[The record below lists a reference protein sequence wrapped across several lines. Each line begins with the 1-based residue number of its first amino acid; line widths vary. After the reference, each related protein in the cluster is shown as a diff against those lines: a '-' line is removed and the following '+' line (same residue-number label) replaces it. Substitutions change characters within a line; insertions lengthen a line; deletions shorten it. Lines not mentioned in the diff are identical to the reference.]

1 MQSIQTTA
9 VVLLLFF
16 FSSFVNAAPVFRVI
30 KSDANTFHVK
40 IDLEKPEFRSEDGQ
54 QYTAYDNAFYVVN
67 DQDYY
72 IPKLTRLINLAP
84 ENEPFIKII
93 NKSSK
98 KIPIQNY
105 LISGQHSKIEAVKG
119 EIATVRFLGKYNG
132 APLYA
137 LDIFP
142 VRYHAQDHSLEYIT
156 ELELVVTSATLKKT
170 NQLTVAEKKISSK
183 SFLKNTVLNSEKVYL
198 ESNTE
203 SIAKT
208 EQEAS
213 QVSLFSNYS
222 DLYKLSVEEDGIYK
236 ISYEDLSDIGYP
248 LETINPLNLHLLNQ
262 NAEVPIFFVGAEDG
276 TFDEGDYFE
285 FWGTKNERTLIDQF
299 PDVYTDPFSDINVY
313 WLGTGTSPGYR
324 MSEESGRLAGSS
336 SGYIFQPYAYTE
348 KLHFEKDNHYERFGH
363 TSSGVNRPSHEIDH
377 WYFDSGISA
386 PEGIAYEFNVPH
398 PFESGSNVVLKAALR
413 GRSYYNNPTNLLL
426 GHQVDIK
433 LRGKNDVS
441 KLVGRITPAQ
451 RWRDQELRFIS
462 NADSTV
468 KLSQTILENGINR
481 LEVDMFQTG
490 VTDIVLMNWF
500 EIEYLRKYRAFDNY
514 IKFHVDREFFNNSYV
529 NLGDVIQINVDGFT
543 SDDISLYK
551 LGVSK
556 IVNSKIGTVENDQL
570 RSTGISFQDQ
580 IYDPD
585 IQYIALTDDAK
596 KKPVSIEAYRPW
608 NGQNVDETL
617 LTVSRSVDYLI
628 ITHNLFYENALQL
641 KAVKNAQGMQAEVV
655 TVDNIYDVFNHGI
668 KSPLAIK
675 DFIRFAVQDW
685 NQTEALSYVV
695 FVGKAS
701 YDYKGRYTKEA
712 DLVPTFMYQ
721 TEKYGASSS
730 DYWYALLD
738 EDDYIPDVSVARIPA
753 STNQELVN
761 YIDKIENYNLDQ
773 NVSDEWLN
781 NALFIS
787 GNDAGSGDKEYL
799 TNDPIFRAQS
809 MRLLNIQLP
818 KGHFSSRLNTVK
830 DENISGYDPNFGS
843 TTDLIE
849 YFDDGLSFINFL
861 GHGGGGIW
869 ADVNLLNLSD
879 IDRLNNGYKLPFV
892 ASMTCFTGA
901 FENPNRLGLAE
912 KLILSEQK
920 GAIAVLAA
928 SGVGWKYNDFTIEW
942 SLFEF
947 LWDRNLT
954 FGQAVDLMKIYYLAN
969 SVYVTEEGEFATFS
983 HSWLKHSMVSQY
995 NLLGDPSLKLNQAKY
1010 ELTITPSNLSPAAGD
1025 TISISIT
1032 STELNSG
1039 TGHLQIVSEA
1049 DSVISES
1056 YFSFTQN
1063 YNFSFP
1069 VPYEAAGNQYSTKI
1083 FVSDGAQTARGAAL
1097 ISVERAIIK
1106 SITFDPQEPQV
1117 NQPIQFT
1124 ISSESHFP
1132 ITKME
1137 LTNFRATHQSYGDGI
1152 RISMIA
1158 LNDTLFQSAQ
1168 SYSGFS
1174 SGGLKYFDAHIEDAQ
1189 GNETVQ
1195 RRLPLAIMD
1204 TRPDIFIKQ
1213 GSLAYTG
1220 TTDLKLQFVVQNESD
1235 SALTNVKINCY
1246 DQAGI
1251 ELGSTFAVSE
1261 IDLTAK
1267 EQKIVS
1273 VAYDTSGVAMK
1284 RIFKIELDPDG
1295 LIDERDENNN
1305 LLQTEL
1311 VTDHFYVNHELGTS
1325 RFGQTNDTIQI
1336 LDQWNYFIPANS
1348 LPASGVIQFSKQ
1360 DLAEFFKLQA
1370 QSGLK
1375 YVPVLGA
1382 TDTSAIELN
1391 YPEQLKNST
1400 NEITLSVQL
1409 DLTGYSSEDLENI
1422 SLFRY
1427 DAFLNLWL
1435 NVGRDSL
1442 ANDHLYGTVNRS
1454 GRYALFNAADDR
1466 EPTIEVTA
1474 NGRPLIDDMLLV
1486 RKPLISL
1493 LLQDENGVNFTNS
1506 LNVRI
1511 DDISLILDGKPQVQH
1526 EVSIPDSLQNAR
1538 AIAITANPSLEAGTH
1553 TLTIEVAD
1561 VNGNLAKTGSQFMV
1575 TGDFFLEVHGNYPN
1589 PFSDETIIS
1598 YTVTSDNDMDDFSIK
1613 IYTQSGRLIRKGML
1627 PWDDSIEN
1635 DNIYSNNYHE
1645 LVWDGTD
1652 DDGDQVA
1659 NGVYFM
1665 VISGK
1670 FKGKTVK
1677 ETLKIARLR

>member
-9 VVLLLFF
+9 IIFLLFL
-16 FSSFVNAAPVFRVI
+16 FSSIVNAASSFKVI
-30 KSDANTFHVK
+30 ESDASTFHVK
-40 IDLEKPEFRSEDGQ
+40 INLEQPELRSKNNQ
-54 QYTAYDNAFYVVN
+54 QYAVYDNAYYLV
-67 DQDYY
+67 DDEGYY
-72 IPKLTRLINLAP
+72 IPKLTRLINLSSDT
-84 ENEPFIKII
+84 EPFIKII
-93 NKSSK
+93 NKVSSK
-98 KIPIQNY
+98 ISVPHY
-105 LISGQHSKIEAVKG
+105 LIAGQPSEITAVKDQ
-119 EIATVRFLGKYNG
+119 IVTVQHLGKFNG

-142 VRYHAQDHSLEYIT
+142 VRYHSQDHSLEYIT
-156 ELELVVTSATLKKT
+156 EIEVVVKSSIT
-170 NQLTVAEKKISSK
+170 NKSHQLHVTEQKLSSN
-183 SFLKNTVLNSEKVYL
+183 SFIKQAILNSGNLFL
-198 ESNTE
+198 ESNLE
-203 SIAKT
+203 SIATSKS
-208 EQEAS
+208 EES
-213 QVSLFSNYS
+213 QVSFFSNYS
-222 DLYKLSVEEDGIYK
+222 DLYKLSVAEDGIYK
-236 ISYEDLSDIGYP
+236 ISYEDLEDIGYP
-248 LETINPLNLHLLNQ
+248 LETVNPLYLHLFNQ
-262 NAEVPIFFVGAEDG
+262 NTEVPIYFVGAEDG
-276 TFDEGDYFE
+276 TFDKEDYFE
-285 FWGTKNERTLIDQF
+285 FWGTKNEQTLIDQF
-299 PDVYTDPFSDINVY
+299 PDVYTDPFSDRNIY
-313 WLGTGTSPGYR
+313 WLGTGQAPGYR
-324 MSEESGRLAGSS
+324 MSEESGRLTGSG

-363 TSSGVNRPSHEIDH
+363 TSSGVGRPSHEIDH

-386 PEGIAYEFNVPH
+386 PEGIAYEFYVPH
-398 PFESGSNVVLKAALR
+398 PFESGSNVVLKTALR
-413 GRSYYNNPTNLLL
+413 GRSYYNNSTNRLL

-462 NADSTV
+462 NADSSV

-500 EIEYLRKYRAFDNY
+500 EIEYLRKYRAHDNY

-529 NLGDVIQINVDGFT
+529 NLGDIIQINVDGFT
-543 SDDISLYK
+543 SKDISLYK

-570 RSTGISFQDQ
+570 RSIGISFQDQ

-596 KKPVSIEAYRPW
+596 KKPVSIDAYRPW
-608 NGQNVDETL
+608 DGQSAEETL
-617 LTVSRSVDYLI
+617 LNLSRPIDYLI

-641 KAVKNAQGMQAEVV
+641 KALKNAQGMQAEVV
-655 TVDNIYDVFNHGI
+655 TVENIYDLFNYGI

-675 DFIRFAVQDW
+675 DFIRFVVQHWDR
-685 NQTEALSYVV
+685 TDDLPYVV

-701 YDYKGRYTKEA
+701 YDYKGRYTKGA

-721 TEKYGASSS
+721 TEKYGAASS

-738 EDDYIPDVSVARIPA
+738 EDDYIPDVIVARIPA

-761 YIDKIENYNLDQ
+761 YIDKIKNYNLDQ
-773 NVSDEWLN
+773 NSTDEWQN

-799 TNDPIFRAQS
+799 TNDPIFRAQN
-809 MRLLNIQLP
+809 MRLLNMQLP
-818 KGHFSSRLNTVK
+818 KGHFSHRLNTVK

-849 YFDDGLSFINFL
+849 YFDDGLTFINFL

-879 IDRLNNGYKLPFV
+879 IDRLNNGYKLPFI

-901 FENPNRLGLAE
+901 FENPSRLGLAE

-928 SGVGWKYNDFTIEW
+928 SGVGWKYNDFAIEW

-947 LWDRNLT
+947 LWNRNLT
-954 FGQAVDLMKIYYLAN
+954 FGQAINLMKTYYLAN
-969 SVYVTEEGEFATFS
+969 AVYVTEKGEFGTFS
-983 HSWLKHSMVSQY
+983 HSWLKHTMVSQY

-1010 ELTITPSNLSPAAGD
+1010 ELTVVPTNLSPAAGD

-1032 STELNSG
+1032 SAELSSG
-1039 TGHLQIVSEA
+1039 SGHLQIVSES
-1049 DSVISES
+1049 DSLVSET
-1056 YFSFTQN
+1056 YFSFAQN
-1063 YNFSFP
+1063 YNYSFP
-1069 VPYEAAGNQYSTKI
+1069 IPQEAAGNQYSVNV
-1083 FVSDGAQTARGAAL
+1083 FVSDGAQTARGSAQ
-1097 ISVERAIIK
+1097 IKVERAVVK
-1106 SITFDPQEPQV
+1106 SIAFDPVAPMV
-1117 NQPIQFT
+1117 NQAIHFT
-1124 ISSESHFP
+1124 ITSESHFP
-1132 ITKME
+1132 IIKME
-1137 LTNFRATHQSYGDGI
+1137 LTNFRPAHYSYGDGT
-1152 RISMIA
+1152 RILMLA
-1158 LNDTLFQSAQ
+1158 QNDTLFKSVQP
-1168 SYSGFS
+1168 YSGFS
-1174 SGGLKYFDAHIEDAQ
+1174 SGGLKYFDVYITDNQ
-1189 GNETVQ
+1189 GNDIVQ
-1195 RRLPLAIMD
+1195 RRVPVTILD
-1204 TRPDIFIKQ
+1204 NRPDILIIP
-1213 GSLAYTG
+1213 GSLTYAG
-1220 TTDLKLQFVVQNESD
+1220 TTGLKLKFDVRNESD

-1251 ELGSTFAVSE
+1251 ELGTTFAVSE
-1261 IDLTAK
+1261 VDLAGH
-1267 EQKIVS
+1267 EQKSVS
-1273 VAYDTSGVAMK
+1273 VAYDTSGVAAK
-1284 RIFKIELDPDG
+1284 RIFKIEIDPDDE
-1295 LIDERDENNN
+1295 IAERDENNN
-1305 LLQTEL
+1305 LIQTEL
-1311 VTDHFYVNHELGTS
+1311 MTDHFYVERELGTS

-1336 LDQWNYFIPANS
+1336 LNQWDYFIPANS
-1348 LPASGVIQFSKQ
+1348 LPVSGVIQFSKHN
-1360 DLAEFFKLQA
+1360 LSEFFRSQA

-1375 YVPVLGA
+1375 YVPIVA
-1382 TDTSAIELN
+1382 ASDTSAIELI
-1391 YPEQLKNST
+1391 YPEQLENAT
-1400 NEITLSVQL
+1400 NEITLSAQIEL
-1409 DLTGYSSEDLENI
+1409 NGYSIEELDNI

-1442 ANDHLYGTVNRS
+1442 VNDRFYGSVSHS
-1454 GRYALFNAADDR
+1454 GRYALFDAGDDQ

-1474 NGRPLIDDMLLV
+1474 NGRPLINDMLLV

-1511 DDISLILDGKPQVQH
+1511 DDISLILDGKPQVQN

-1538 AIAITANPSLEAGTH
+1538 AIAITANPSLEAGSH

-1561 VNGNLAKTGSQFMV
+1561 VNGNLAKAESQFVV

-1589 PFSDETIIS
+1589 PFSDETIIA
-1598 YTVTSDNDMDDFSIK
+1598 YTVTSDNDMDDFSIR
-1613 IYTQSGRLIRKGML
+1613 IYTTSGRLIRKTML
-1627 PWDDSIEN
+1627 PWDESIEN
-1635 DNIYSNNYHE
+1635 DNIFSNNYHE

-1652 DDGDQVA
+1652 DDGNQVA

-1670 FKGKTVK
+1670 FKGKTIK
-1677 ETLKIARLR
+1677 ETLKIARLK